1 MRSIYIFKILN
12 YGLFFFFALVDV
24 QNLELYTLRKMNMGR
39 DSANRKLLGNNVCYK
54 EKYNDRNLSY

>member
-1 MRSIYIFKILN
+1 MVFF
-12 YGLFFFFALVDV
+12 FFFFALVDV